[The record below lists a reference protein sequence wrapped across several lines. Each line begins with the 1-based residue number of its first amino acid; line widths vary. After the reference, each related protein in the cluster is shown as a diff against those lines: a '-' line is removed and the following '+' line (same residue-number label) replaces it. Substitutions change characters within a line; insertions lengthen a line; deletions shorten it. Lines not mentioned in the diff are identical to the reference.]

1 MTSESLNLD
10 GQVALITGA
19 AHGLGRV
26 LARRLVMFGCHAICV
41 SRDRSA
47 LESLADGLQS
57 EGFSALS
64 LAVLDLCDTEA
75 VSALAERLAS
85 RFGHLDIFVSNASYQ
100 PPLCPVA
107 DLSVADWQRAF
118 AVNVFAPWH
127 VMRVFMPFLLASR
140 DARAVFMTCRES
152 FTLPYWG
159 GLAASKAAL
168 ERLALSWALEHRRDC
183 LKVNLFDPG
192 ALTTSSRE
200 ACGGSM
206 VSARSPE
213 AVLPSLYPLLDR
225 GLCWR
230 GRLVKA
236 GGQDD
241 G

>member
-1 MTSESLNLD
+1 MTSQSLRLD
-10 GQVALITGA
+10 GQIALITGA

-26 LARRLVMFGCHAICV
+26 LAHRLVTCGAHAICV
-41 SRDRSA
+41 SRDRAA

-57 EGFSALS
+57 EGFSAVS

-75 VSALAERLAS
+75 VSSLAERFGS
-85 RFGHLDIFVSNASYQ
+85 RFGRLDIFVSNAAYQ

-107 DLSVADWQRAF
+107 DLSVTDWQRAF
-118 AVNVFAPWH
+118 AVNVFVAWH
-127 VMRVFMPFLLASR
+127 LMRVFAPLLLASC

-152 FTLPYWG
+152 FALPYWG

-168 ERLALSWALEHRRDC
+168 ERLVLSWALEHRRDC

-206 VSARSPE
+206 VSARSPD
-213 AVLPSLYPLLDR
+213 AVLPYLEPLLDR
-225 GLCWR
+225 NLQWR

-236 GGQDD
+236 FAKDD
-241 G
+241 